1 MESENLNNMLEK
13 FEDNLSIISCDIDKI
28 TTLSKLLNK
37 ILSDNTDFEQK
48 DSLNVSSLLVQ
59 ELHVLNQR
67 MRELESFVQEQNFSS
82 K

>member
-48 DSLNVSSLLVQ
+48 DSLNVCSAFGSGTPCP
-59 ELHVLNQR
+59 EPKNAGT
-67 MRELESFVQEQNFSS
+67 
-82 K
+82 

>member
-48 DSLNVSSLLVQ
+48 DSLNVCSLLVQ

-67 MRELESFVQEQNFSS
+67 MRELESFVQEQNFSC

>member
-67 MRELESFVQEQNFSS
+67 MRELESFVQIGRAHV
-82 K
+82 

>member
-48 DSLNVSSLLVQ
+48 DSLNVCSLLVQ

-67 MRELESFVQEQNFSS
+67 MRELENFVQEQNFSC

>member
-48 DSLNVSSLLVQ
+48 DSLNVCSLLVQ

>member
-13 FEDNLSIISCDIDKI
+13 FEDNLSNISCDIDKI